1 MSIKYSLT
9 MRPKKDIAIY
19 NAAVGRIKKAKAA
32 NQEPAAEDEAIVEAA
47 EMGAYAS
54 LQSDKTLSLE
64 EFAEHITSHGCVYSK
79 GDIYGILVQATDCIK
94 EMLLEGHRVDLGDL
108 GTFWLSITQRPAD
121 SLAEYN
127 SGVNIKSLRGAWLPS
142 SAFRGL
148 ITKAKFELSTTKKT
162 TSAVIKAQKHGVPTV
177 KI

>member
-1 MSIKYSLT
+1 MAIKYSLA

-19 NAAVGRIKKAKAA
+19 NAAVGRINKAKKAG
-32 NQEPAAEDEAIVEAA
+32 QEPSAEDEAIVDAA
-47 EMGAYAS
+47 EMGAYAT
-54 LQSDKTLSLE
+54 LQSDKTLTLE

-94 EMLLEGHRVDLGDL
+94 EMLLEGHRVNLGDL
-108 GTFWLSITQRPAD
+108 GTFWLSMTQRPAD

-127 SGVNIKSLRGAWLPS
+127 AGSNIKSLRGSWQAS
-142 SAFRGL
+142 SNFRGL
-148 ITKAKFELSTTKKT
+148 IKNAKFELTTTKKT